1 MINDVVKISVLI
13 SLIIKTLIC
22 LFSSI
27 SSASVSLQRSG
38 DIIRPIRE
46 HYTIDAIQ
54 LMSGEERKHLMT
66 KFRVTKTYNFFVIMI
81 FL

>member
-13 SLIIKTLIC
+13 SLIIKTMIC

-54 LMSGEERKHLMT
+54 LMFLKQRLYLLPTRKGNI
-66 KFRVTKTYNFFVIMI
+66 R
-81 FL
+81 

>member
-27 SSASVSLQRSG
+27 SSASVSQQRSG
-38 DIIRPIRE
+38 DIIRSIRE